1 MLIYLLFKCLAIL
14 FKVIYRT
21 EIRFVPTPGISL
33 LCKDKLFCIMQ
44 SLRPSQNVW
53 VPIHGIPSFFI
64 YMHSVGIDAEASHAS
79 GLMVYDTVYKKG
91 I

>member
-44 SLRPSQNVW
+44 SLRPFPECFSTDPRYSLILQN
-53 VPIHGIPSFFI
+53 
-64 YMHSVGIDAEASHAS
+64 AASHAS